1 MIQGREVSATISKVQ
16 QVTVDALQQECRQ
29 VLVGADNDVFAIL
42 PSDREDVSFRFQDY
56 LNKLFEVIKGN
67 PNQHEPGYIDF
78 DNLSL
83 ILEDELE
90 VLVAVEGMVAAARNK
105 FLPHFISFNTR
116 LNAVLED
123 GRVNE
128 SNNPLDPDQ
137 LFTAFKEATRP
148 LGMNADRSLGVFRLF
163 NAMVVGELESIL
175 ETANQILIEDNVLP
189 DLALG
194 RTQKPRQASARR
206 EPRSESGAGDTSS
219 FGLPGSGDV
228 QQETYDPDKETP
240 ELFSMVQ
247 NLMHGGGSGGAP
259 QQAGAAS
266 AMPETLPGDGA
277 GPRDYVVPD
286 ELLAPDLLAS
296 AMVDAP
302 PSQPVT
308 VVQPDQLQGLLS
320 NIQTQLA
327 NLSQMSSQQTEEGS
341 DVHSIKK
348 SLAEILKEQEEDGV
362 INAVDRQSS
371 DVINLVEMLYEAI
384 WEDSAVPIPIKE
396 LIGRTQI
403 TVMQV
408 ALSDTSFFNREDH
421 PTRALLNEF
430 AKAGIGWSSVEKL
443 EEDSLYQKI
452 SGTVQQILQDY
463 NGEEGFFE
471 ALLKDF
477 RTYRAR
483 EAARGHR
490 LEQRIKHTREGEA
503 RAEFA
508 RKLVTQRIEE
518 RILGRDLDPFVRDL
532 LSDNFHKFMVLLVLK
547 EGPGSKAWKQ
557 AINTIDVLLW
567 SVQPHEQKGDRDRL
581 DTINPRLLNNL
592 KRALRIASMD
602 AEAIEDK
609 IEELQKIQLSSFQD
623 VPEDDLPLDE
633 ILDTDEVVRSPA
645 STIVDTV
652 PPAEPAA
659 ADEEL
664 AEDDE
669 TLKQVDEFGVGTWFE
684 FLIED
689 EQNVRCKLAARINA
703 IDKLIF
709 VNRQGV
715 KVIEKTR
722 MGLAIELKNQSVTVI
737 SDGLLFSRALE
748 SVIGDLRQ
756 SQAQT
761 QPA

>member
-1 MIQGREVSATISKVQ
+1 VSASISKVQ
-16 QVTVDALQQECRQ
+16 QVTIEALQQECRQ
-29 VLVGADNDVFAIL
+29 VLIGANNDVFAIP
-42 PSDREDVSFRFQDY
+42 PSDRDDVSFRFGDN
-56 LNKLFEVIKGN
+56 LNKLFEAIIGD
-67 PNQHEPGYIDF
+67 PNLQDAGYIDF

-90 VLVAVEGMVAAARNK
+90 VLVAVEGMVAAARNR

-116 LNAVLED
+116 LNTVLEE

-148 LGMNADRSLGVFRLF
+148 LGMNASRSLATFRLF
-163 NAMVVGELESIL
+163 NAMVVCELDTILES
-175 ETANQILIEDNVLP
+175 ANKILIDDNVLP
-189 DLALG
+189 ELALG
-194 RTQKPRQASARR
+194 KTQRPRQTSARR
-206 EPRSESGAGDTSS
+206 EPRAESGAGDTSNY
-219 FGLPGSGDV
+219 GLPGSGDIDEEV
-228 QQETYDPDKETP
+228 YDPNRETP

-247 NLMHGGGSGGAP
+247 NLMHGGGNVGAP
-259 QQAGAAS
+259 QQAS
-266 AMPETLPGDGA
+266 AMPEALPGDGA
-277 GPRDYVVPD
+277 TQRDYVVPD

-296 AMVDAP
+296 AMVDTPP

-320 NIQTQLA
+320 NIQTQLS
-327 NLSQMSSQQTEEGS
+327 NLSQMSSQQTAENS
-341 DVHSIKK
+341 DVHSIKE
-348 SLAEILKEQEEDGV
+348 SLAEILKQQEEDGV

-403 TVMQV
+403 TVVQV
-408 ALSDTSFFNREDH
+408 ALSDTDFFNREDH
-421 PTRALLNEF
+421 PARALLNEF
-430 AKAGIGWSSVEKL
+430 AKAGIGWSGVENL
-443 EEDSLYQKI
+443 EEDSLYKKI
-452 SGTVQQILQDY
+452 SEIVQQILQEY
-463 NGEEGFFE
+463 RGEEGFFE

-483 EAARGHR
+483 EVARGHR

-508 RKLVTQRIEE
+508 RKLVMQRIEE
-518 RILGRDLDPFVRDL
+518 RILGREVDPFVKDL
-532 LSDNFHKFMVLLVLK
+532 LADNFHKFMVLLVLK

-602 AEAIEDK
+602 AEAIETK
-609 IEELQKIQLSSFQD
+609 MEELQEIQQNSFQEE
-623 VPEDDLPLDE
+623 PEEDLPLDE
-633 ILDTDEVVRSPA
+633 ILDADEVIQSAA
-645 STIVDTV
+645 SAAVDSV
-652 PPAEPAA
+652 PPAGPAA

-664 AEDDE
+664 SEDDE
-669 TLKQVDEFGVGTWFE
+669 SLKQVDEFGVGTWFE
-684 FLIED
+684 FSID
-689 EQNVRCKLAARINA
+689 DDQNVRCKLAARINA

-722 MGLAIELKNQSVTVI
+722 MGLAIELKNQSATVI

-756 SQAQT
+756 TQAQA
-761 QPA
+761 QPE